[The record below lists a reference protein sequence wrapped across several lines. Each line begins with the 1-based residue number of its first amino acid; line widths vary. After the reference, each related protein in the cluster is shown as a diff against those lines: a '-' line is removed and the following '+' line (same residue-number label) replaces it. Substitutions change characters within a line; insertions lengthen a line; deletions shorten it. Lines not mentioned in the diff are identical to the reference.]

1 MLGPAV
7 EELLRSTTL
16 ASAATADAMLH
27 HDDATLSAS
36 KRAQP
41 YPTDAHSPGPDNAAP
56 QQMKV
61 RG

>member
-1 MLGPAV
+1 VLLGPAV

-16 ASAATADAMLH
+16 ASAATADAKEA
-27 HDDATLSAS
+27 ATLNAS
-36 KRAQP
+36 KGAEQ
-41 YPTDAHSPGPDNAAP
+41 YPTEAHSPGPDNAAP